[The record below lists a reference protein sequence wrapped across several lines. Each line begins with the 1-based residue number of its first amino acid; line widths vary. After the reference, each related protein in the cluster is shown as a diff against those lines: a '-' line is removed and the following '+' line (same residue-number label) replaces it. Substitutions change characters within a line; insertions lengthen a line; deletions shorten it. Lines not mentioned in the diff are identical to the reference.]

1 MSRNVHKRNGKS
13 ARSPLQYSVFFC
25 GKGKCPL
32 SMNLENALKLP
43 RNVSFRENIVN
54 VKRFRQMINFN
65 S

>member
-1 MSRNVHKRNGKS
+1 
-13 ARSPLQYSVFFC
+13 
-25 GKGKCPL
+25 
-32 SMNLENALKLP
+32 MNLENALKLP